1 MSSTAPADPT
11 APYPETEA
19 GEGHLR
25 RALGLPSLV
34 LFGLVY
40 MVPLTVFTTYGI
52 VTEITGGR
60 LSVAYLVT
68 LAAMVFTARSY
79 ARMAAAYP
87 VAGSAYTYSQR
98 SFGAPIGFLAG
109 WSLLLDYLFL
119 PMLNYLV
126 IGIYLNAAIPA
137 IPAWVIILVTIAIVT
152 VLNIVGIVS
161 VARANFLIIA
171 LQAVFIVVFIV
182 LAFVTLSGSGTVDL
196 LAPLAG
202 DGSATGFSPVMA
214 GAAILCLSF
223 LGFDAVST
231 LSEEAKDPTRSV
243 PRAIMIATL
252 VSGLIFI
259 ALSYLAQLVFPS
271 NEFAD
276 VDSGALDVMTT
287 AGGQFLE
294 TFFTAAYVAGALGS
308 AITSQASVARIL
320 YAMGR
325 DGILPRPV
333 FGHVSPRFSTPVY
346 AILVVSVVSL
356 LAVCDRPGHA
366 GIGRQF
372 RCAGGVFGG
381 QPQRHQALLRR
392 QGRTR
397 RMGGLQQ
404 SDPAVHRFRVH
415 RLAVDQPVRAHPGDR
430 IVLAGSRIRVACR
443 GHPRLPTSDTCPRTG
458 GVAPQFGQYTASR
471 TAPRGSSAMDSDRG
485 DCVNVTETAGPSNDF
500 AIRL

>member
-1 MSSTAPADPT
+1 MSTAPSDSPAATP
-11 APYPETEA
+11 PPPGP

-25 RALGLPSLV
+25 RVLGVPSLV

-52 VTEITGGR
+52 VTETTGGR

-87 VAGSAYTYSQR
+87 VAGSTYAYTQR
-98 SFGAPIGFLAG
+98 TFGPPIGFLAG

-137 IPAWVIILVTIAIVT
+137 VPAWIWILITIAIVT
-152 VLNIVGIVS
+152 VLNIVGVVS
-161 VARANFLIIA
+161 VARANMLIIS
-171 LQAVFIVVFIV
+171 LQAVFIVVFLV

-202 DGSATGFSPVMA
+202 DGSAPGLNPVLA

-231 LSEEAKDPTRSV
+231 MSEEANEPTRSV
-243 PRAIMIATL
+243 PRAIMIATIA
-252 VSGLIFI
+252 SGVIFFV
-259 ALSYLAQLVFPS
+259 LSYVSQLVFPS
-271 NEFAD
+271 NEFTD
-276 VDSGALDVMTT
+276 VDSGALDVMVT
-287 AGGQFLE
+287 AGGQFLD

-325 DGILPRPV
+325 DGILPRRI
-333 FGHVSPRFSTPVY
+333 FGHVSVRFSTPTW
-346 AILVVSVVSL
+346 AILIVSVISLAAILIDLATLASIVSFGAL
-356 LAVCDRPGHA
+356 VAFSAVNLTVIKHYFVDAGDRG
-366 GIGRQF
+366 G
-372 RCAGGVFGG
+372 GGVLNNLVLPLIGFGLTVWLWFSLSG
-381 QPQRHQALLRR
+381 LTLVIGLIWLAAGFVWLLLV
-392 QGRTR
+392 TR
-397 RMGGLQQ
+397 GFSR
-404 SDPAVHRFRVH
+404 PT
-415 RLAVDQPVRAHPGDR
+415 PVLD
-430 IVLAGSRIRVACR
+430 
-443 GHPRLPTSDTCPRTG
+443 
-458 GVAPQFGQYTASR
+458 
-471 TAPRGSSAMDSDRG
+471 M
-485 DCVNVTETAGPSNDF
+485 EE
-500 AIRL
+500 